1 MQVKDGYVNTRFLVE
16 FFHATDANDIMY
28 VSNTA
33 KLLGKRGLISNSALA
48 RQLYKTIIDKNL
60 SEKISYSDKKEQEAF
75 VERTARR
82 VNEARDRNKNILDI

>member
-1 MQVKDGYVNTRFLVE
+1 M
-16 FFHATDANDIMY
+16 
-28 VSNTA
+28 
-33 KLLGKRGLISNSALA
+33 A